1 VGTEADKNWADG
13 WLGKLRE
20 DQQNAKADMAL
31 IISQTLP
38 KNVESFDLID
48 RVWVAHPRC
57 AIPVS
62 IAPRHALIELA
73 TTRNAQV
80 GQQSKMEQIYNYLT
94 GPRFR
99 QRLEGIVEKFGELK
113 DDLEK
118 ERKFMIRSWVTALC

>member
-48 RVWVAHPRC
+48 RVWVARD
-57 AIPVS
+57 
-62 IAPRHALIELA
+62 
-73 TTRNAQV
+73 AQFPCP
-80 GQQSKMEQIYNYLT
+80 SRRAM
-94 GPRFR
+94 
-99 QRLEGIVEKFGELK
+99 
-113 DDLEK
+113 
-118 ERKFMIRSWVTALC
+118 RS